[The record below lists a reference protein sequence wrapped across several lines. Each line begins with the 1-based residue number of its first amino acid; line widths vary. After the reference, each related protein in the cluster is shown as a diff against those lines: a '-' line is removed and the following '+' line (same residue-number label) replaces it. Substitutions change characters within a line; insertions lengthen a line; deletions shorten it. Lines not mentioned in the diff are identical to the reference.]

1 MTTIN
6 YVRWSADD
14 HIKVEGSRQNFL
26 NLKTIKDNNITGE
39 IIYVEE
45 KGVSGK
51 VPIYDRPKLGP
62 LLKKLPKDTK
72 IIVSDLSRLGR
83 LDYDLISFRDERTTN
98 LIISDKPTLTKDEN
112 RVMFVL
118 EATMSDKYRRD
129 LSDKQREKCQEMQA
143 SIAEKGYYIT
153 KSTNR
158 KMTKLGVHGF
168 MDKARAKASQSR
180 KEKANFYIGQIR
192 IHLED
197 AQNHSESLLG
207 MANYLNARSVKTSR
221 NSCWSASTVKRALDR
236 LQTL

>member
-1 MTTIN
+1 M
-6 YVRWSADD
+6 
-14 HIKVEGSRQNFL
+14 FL
-26 NLKTIKDNNITGE
+26 IF
-39 IIYVEE
+39 
-45 KGVSGK
+45 
-51 VPIYDRPKLGP
+51 LGW
-62 LLKKLPKDTK
+62 
-72 IIVSDLSRLGR
+72 VV
-83 LDYDLISFRDERTTN
+83 LDYDMMKFRD
-98 LIISDKPTLTKDEN
+98 DKNFKLVMCNNPEITEDKN
-112 RVMFVL
+112 RIMFGVN
-118 EATMSDKYRRD
+118 AIMSDQYRRD
-129 LSDKQREKCQEMQA
+129 LSVKQKEKCQEMQA
-143 SIAEKGYYIT
+143 SITEKGYYIT

>member
-1 MTTIN
+1 MILAYIRN
-6 YVRWSADD
+6 SDD
-14 HIKVEGSRQNFL
+14 DSKHMVASRQKFIIQEYIKSN
-26 NLKTIKDNNITGE
+26 NLTDEVIF
-39 IIYVEE
+39 VEE
-45 KGVSGK
+45 IGVSGK
-51 VPIYDRPKLGP
+51 VPIYQRPKLGTF
-62 LLKKLPKDTK
+62 LDTVPVGTT
-72 IIVSDLSRLGR
+72 ILVADITRLGR
-83 LDYDLISFRDERTTN
+83 LDHDMMKFRDDNRFN
-98 LIISDKPTLTKDEN
+98 LVICNNPSITEEKNRLIFGVTSMFSDQ
-112 RVMFVL
+112 
-118 EATMSDKYRRD
+118 YRRD
-129 LSDKQREKCQEMQA
+129 LSKKQKEKCQEMQA
-143 SIAEKGYYIT
+143 SITDKGYYIT

-168 MDKARAKASQSR
+168 MDKARARASQSR